1 MGVIV
6 LELDFL
12 KEVSKI
18 LSLILI
24 IRRGWFFEISLD

>member
-1 MGVIV
+1 MSGCEVDFCEV
-6 LELDFL
+6 L
-12 KEVSKI
+12 KI